1 MPSPFP
7 GMDPYLEGEMWQEFH
22 STLANAIRGQILA
35 ALPPAYTALLAK
47 RYVLDQAATSSREKA
62 RVIYPD
68 VHIAKIA
75 ESLPAY
81 AAAPR
86 SMPVS
91 PMPAPAHPIRMVNPV
106 IVTEKIPVLSIEI
119 RDVAR
124 RRLVTLIEIL
134 SPANKRNGGAVDY
147 WRRRRELLDRKVHL
161 LELDLLRGGER
172 IPLWGELPPAA
183 YTIMLSRAND
193 RPTTEVWPVALAQP
207 LPPTPVPLL
216 PPDADLTLDLQGAV
230 AACFDL
236 VHYERLLDYTAAPP
250 PPPLAADEMAWV
262 EATLQWAGIRPHP
275 VSVP

>member
-1 MPSPFP
+1 
-7 GMDPYLEGEMWQEFH
+7 MDPYLEGEMWQEFH

-47 RYVLDQAATSSREKA
+47 RYVLDQASTAPQDRA

-81 AAAPR
+81 ATTPR
-86 SMPVS
+86 
-91 PMPAPAHPIRMVNPV
+91 PAPIPPMLAPSRPIRMVNPV
-106 IVTEKIPVLSIEI
+106 IVTEKIPVLSIEV

-134 SPANKRNGGAVDY
+134 SPANKRDGGAADY
-147 WRRRRELLDRKVHL
+147 WRRRRELLKRKVHL

-172 IPLWGELPPAA
+172 VPLWGELPPAA
-183 YTIMLSRAND
+183 YYIMLSRAND
-193 RPTTEVWPVALAQP
+193 RPTTEVWPVALTQP

-230 AACFDL
+230 NACYDL

-250 PPPLAADEMAWV
+250 LPPLAADELAWA
-262 EATLQWAGIRPHP
+262 EAILQAAGLRPTP
-275 VSVP
+275 ASVP

>member
-1 MPSPFP
+1 
-7 GMDPYLEGEMWQEFH
+7 
-22 STLANAIRGQILA
+22 
-35 ALPPAYTALLAK
+35 
-47 RYVLDQAATSSREKA
+47 
-62 RVIYPD
+62 
-68 VHIAKIA
+68 
-75 ESLPAY
+75 
-81 AAAPR
+81 
-86 SMPVS
+86 
-91 PMPAPAHPIRMVNPV
+91 MPAPSRPIRMVNPV

-134 SPANKRNGGAVDY
+134 SPANKRNGGALDY
-147 WRRRRELLDRKVHL
+147 WRRRRDLLDRKVHL

-183 YTIMLSRAND
+183 YYIMLSRAND
-193 RPTTEVWPVALAQP
+193 RPATEVWPVALAQP

-275 VSVP
+275 VSLP